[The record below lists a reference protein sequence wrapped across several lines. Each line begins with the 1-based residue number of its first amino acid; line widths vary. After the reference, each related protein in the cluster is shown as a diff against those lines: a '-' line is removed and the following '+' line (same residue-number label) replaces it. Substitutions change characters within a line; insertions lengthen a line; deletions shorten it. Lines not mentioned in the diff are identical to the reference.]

1 MKLYLGL
8 RGHRLS
14 LAALILVVSPA
25 FLCYGY
31 NQAVTGGLLT
41 LESFVESFP
50 AMDTINTT
58 GPQRTRNANIQ
69 GSSLPLLRVIKLIL
83 QALLWRCTWLAV
95 SSVPY
100 LASS

>member
-1 MKLYLGL
+1 MKQYLGL
-8 RGHRLS
+8 RGRSLS

-50 AMDTINTT
+50 QMDTVNTT
-58 GPQRTRNANIQ
+58 GSQRTNNANIQ
-69 GSSLPLLRVIKLIL
+69 GSLPAI
-83 QALLWRCTWLAV
+83 T
-95 SSVPY
+95 SSD
-100 LASS
+100 